1 MEWPREL
8 REARYL
14 LLRKRPYL
22 ASVLMNM
29 SAYPVESLPSVMAVD
44 SRWNLYYSPSRLSG
58 LDVQRISAAL
68 YHEVWHLLSQHH
80 SRLAAYPQRVAN
92 AGGDL
97 AINSAL
103 QQEGFTL
110 PEGGLLPDRFGLP
123 DGKSA
128 EWYCDH
134 LPEGVQFVLWT
145 EVAGDGSSGEGDSDR
160 SSGFSDSD
168 DPSGDQSGSTG
179 SSRSAQSDSASGEAA
194 NAGTRVVLDDHGSA
208 ADGRRRAYEVDSGLP
223 EAMQRAILKETAES
237 ILREK
242 QRGTVP
248 AHLERWAEEVLES
261 RIHWRALLRSAL
273 RGELEST
280 LARVDYSWRGR
291 NRRQY
296 STDVVLPVLRC
307 PVPRVAVLVDTS
319 GSMGEYE
326 LGMALAEIRA
336 VLRLV
341 PSVQVYS
348 ADADIH
354 TARKV
359 FSHRQVK
366 LIGGGGT
373 SMRTA
378 VHRITQRR
386 RDRPHLLV
394 IVTDGET
401 DWPDPVAGT
410 RIVAALT
417 SPKATVPDHI
427 RRIDISGVREDK

>member
-1 MEWPREL
+1 MEWPRKL

-14 LLRKRPYL
+14 LLRQRPYL
-22 ASVLMNM
+22 ASVLMNI
-29 SAYPVESLPSVMAVD
+29 AAHPVENLSSVMAVD
-44 SRWNLYYSPSRLSG
+44 SRWNLYYSPSMLG
-58 LDVQRISAAL
+58 DLDVQQISAVL
-68 YHEVWHLLSQHH
+68 YHEVWHLLSRHH

-103 QQEGFTL
+103 RQEGFTL
-110 PEGGLLPDRFGLP
+110 PKGGLLPDRFGLP

-134 LPEGVQFVLWT
+134 LPEDVQFVLWN
-145 EVAGDGSSGEGDSDR
+145 EVAGDGSSGEDDSDR
-160 SSGFSDSD
+160 SRVFSDGD
-168 DPSGDQSGSTG
+168 DPSGDRSEGAG
-179 SSRSAQSDSASGEAA
+179 SSQSATRGSPSGDVAS
-194 NAGTRVVLDDHGSA
+194 AGTRVVLDDHGSA

-223 EAMQRAILKETAES
+223 EAMQRALLKETAES

-242 QRGTVP
+242 RRGTVP
-248 AHLERWAEEVLES
+248 AHLERWAEAVLES
-261 RIHWRALLRSAL
+261 RIDWRALLRSAL
-273 RGELEST
+273 RGELESAF
-280 LARVDYSWRGR
+280 ARVDYSWRGR

-296 STDVVLPVLRC
+296 STDVILPVLRC

-319 GSMGEYE
+319 GSMGKRE

-348 ADADIH
+348 ADADLH
-354 TARKV
+354 TTQKV

-378 VHRITQRR
+378 VDRILQRR

-410 RIVAALT
+410 RIVAAL
-417 SPKATVPDHI
+417 SRPEATVPDHI
-427 RRIDISGVREDK
+427 RRIDISGVLEDK